1 MTVAN
6 VGDSRLTLGSHRPQ
20 GQELESHS
28 PPGSSAHPDGGRGG
42 GKRSLEHTTPH
53 SRLISIPITIDHKP
67 ELPVEKERIL
77 ATGGRVFA
85 VEYLDG
91 VKGPERV
98 WLSDMNVPG
107 LAMSRSLCDHVA
119 HTVGVSSTPEFF
131 ERTLDP
137 ATDCVLVMGT
147 DGLWEFISDQEA
159 IGIVTKAGEPSAAVN
174 ELIKEATARWLL
186 NESVVDDTT
195 CVVALLEGSVFS

>member
-6 VGDSRLTLGSHRPQ
+6 VGDSRLTLGAHRPQ
-20 GQELESHS
+20 GYEMDVHS
-28 PPGSSAHPDGGRGG
+28 SSFATHQDDSGLNTPRGS
-42 GKRSLEHTTPH
+42 KRSLERNTT
-53 SRLISIPITIDHKP
+53 RLMAIPITIDHKP

-77 ATGGRVFA
+77 STGGRVFA

-137 ATDCVLVMGT
+137 ATDCMLVMGT

-159 IGIVTKAGEPSAAVN
+159 ISIVLKAGEPSAAVN

-195 CVVALLEGSVFS
+195 VCVALLEGSM

>member
-6 VGDSRLTLGSHRPQ
+6 VGDSRLTLGSHRQRGYEMDTNSPAPH
-20 GQELESHS
+20 EHS
-28 PPGSSAHPDGGRGG
+28 LHASRGN
-42 GKRSLEHTTPH
+42 GKRSLEQSST
-53 SRLISIPITIDHKP
+53 RLVSIPITIDHKP
-67 ELPVEKERIL
+67 ELPIEKERIL
-77 ATGGRVFA
+77 STGGRVFA

-137 ATDCVLVMGT
+137 TTDCVLVMAT
-147 DGLWEFISDQEA
+147 DGLWEFITDQEA
-159 IGIVTKAGEPSAAVN
+159 IDVVTKAGEPSAAVN

-195 CVVALLEGSVFS
+195 VCVAILEGST